1 MTEDYKKLA
10 VEAFKL
16 NLKIKKNTLE
26 LKKMKI
32 ELREK
37 MINANAKKIMLDEG
51 EINAIKWKS
60 NFSSLIRKEFNKLDN
75 SKKKEL
81 YKTGLLKI
89 QFRLDTKKFQ
99 ELKDKQEK
107 TELDEYVIER
117 KNIVYLNFKLNEK
130 TRKILRTENRSEH
143 DIKLEE
149 EDAFDD
155 FMYEIEADER
165 DYWNEMW
172 QEMKPD
178 PVYFHDDDPDN
189 VSETEE
195 QYVGPTTHEDDEVD
209 TDFIDDEEYKD
220 GNR

>member
-75 SKKKEL
+75 SKKQL
-81 YKTGLLKI
+81 NGNQIFLL
-89 QFRLDTKKFQ
+89 
-99 ELKDKQEK
+99 
-107 TELDEYVIER
+107 
-117 KNIVYLNFKLNEK
+117 
-130 TRKILRTENRSEH
+130 
-143 DIKLEE
+143 
-149 EDAFDD
+149 
-155 FMYEIEADER
+155 
-165 DYWNEMW
+165 
-172 QEMKPD
+172 
-178 PVYFHDDDPDN
+178 
-189 VSETEE
+189 
-195 QYVGPTTHEDDEVD
+195 
-209 TDFIDDEEYKD
+209 
-220 GNR
+220 

>member
-1 MTEDYKKLA
+1 MTDDYKKLA
-10 VEAFKL
+10 IEAFKL
-16 NLKIKKNTLE
+16 NLKIKKNTLQ
-26 LKKMKI
+26 LKMMKR

-37 MINANAKKIMLDEG
+37 MINAGTKKIMLDEG

-117 KNIVYLNFKLNEK
+117 KNIVYLNFKINEK
-130 TRKILRTENRSEH
+130 TRKILITEDRSEH

-165 DYWNEMW
+165 DYWSEMW
-172 QEMKPD
+172 EEMKPD
-178 PVYFHDDDPDN
+178 PVYFHDDNPDD
-189 VSETEE
+189 VSATEE
-195 QYVGPTTHEDDEVD
+195 QYVGTDYIGDEEDEDDS
-209 TDFIDDEEYKD
+209 
-220 GNR
+220 R